1 MAPYGRSK
9 WKRNTEYGFSN
20 NDEAHYDSNGR
31 LIMGPSDEWL
41 RKQEFLRQK
50 EIVHQLKILDR
61 RTLPEVSQQSVV
73 NLDIN
78 KRKILLGERIIETLI
93 LRGNTLLSVPGSS
106 QEISNEKLS
115 QREKNHTLP
124 KKLERLKQILKRL
137 KNEKPLEFVELIEY
151 FDETKTRYEE
161 ALQESDPLKFLF

>member
-20 NDEAHYDSNGR
+20 NDEPLYDSNGR
-31 LIMGPSDEWL
+31 LIVGPNDEWL
-41 RKQEFLRQK
+41 RKQEFLKQR
-50 EIVHQLKILDR
+50 EIVNQLKLLDR
-61 RTLPEVSQQSVV
+61 RALPEVSQQSIQT
-73 NLDIN
+73 LDIN
-78 KRKILLGERIIETLI
+78 KRKILLGEKIIETLI
-93 LRGNTLLSVPGSS
+93 LRGNTLLSVSGSR

-115 QREKNHTLP
+115 EGEKNHPLP
-124 KKLERLKQILKRL
+124 KRLEILKQILKRL
-137 KNEKPLEFVELIEY
+137 KNEKPLEFVELIKY